1 MLIAIRPIVATATV
15 ALTGCWHAP
24 VATVQP
30 GGPPRVIEDSIP
42 VESTWIPVK
51 VQAVDAAGRNI
62 DLLAPGEAAPIRFS
76 GALAARGLERVRP
89 GSQLRAI
96 LQRKLT
102 VYVSTD
108 RRLQLAGASSGT
120 IVSGARVLEVEPSYR
135 LLTLQF
141 VDGLQETLKVHR
153 GIKLAE
159 MEPGDDVAIST
170 TRVIDV
176 RPGAR

>member
-1 MLIAIRPIVATATV
+1 MLISIRPLAVTAAV

-30 GGPPRVIEDSIP
+30 SGPPRVIEESIP
-42 VESTWIPVK
+42 IESTWIPVE
-51 VQAVDAAGRNI
+51 VQAVDAEQRNL
-62 DLLAPGEAAPIRFS
+62 DLLAPGEAAQIRFS
-76 GALAARGLERVRP
+76 GGLAARNLENVQP
-89 GSQLRAI
+89 GARLRAI
-96 LQRKLT
+96 LQRNLT

-120 IVSGARVLEVEPSYR
+120 IVSGARVLEVNPSYR

-141 VDGLQETLKVHR
+141 ADGLKETLKVHR

-159 MEPGDDVAIST
+159 MEPGDDVAIRT

-176 RPGAR
+176 RPGSR